1 MPVKTFYYGGHQNI
15 ATVTAATLY
24 FGTQEFRKLTA
35 TTVYGAHD
43 QYSTHEHEF
52 LDTKHV

>member
-1 MPVKTFYYGGHQNI
+1 MV
-15 ATVTAATLY
+15 ATRVYTMAAATLY
-24 FGTQEFRKLTA
+24 YGNQEFRKLTA

-43 QYSTHEHEF
+43 QYSAHDHEF

>member
-1 MPVKTFYYGGHQNI
+1 M
-15 ATVTAATLY
+15 TAATLY

-43 QYSTHEHEF
+43 QYSTHDHEF